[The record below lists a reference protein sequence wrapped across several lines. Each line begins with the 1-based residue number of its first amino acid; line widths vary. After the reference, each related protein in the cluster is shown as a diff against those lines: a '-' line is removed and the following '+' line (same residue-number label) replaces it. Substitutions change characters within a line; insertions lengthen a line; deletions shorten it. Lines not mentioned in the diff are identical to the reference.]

1 MLNSILT
8 CVLYALL
15 NVTGAAMIKW
25 KIREVVLTS
34 FNDWFRFLFN
44 PMVMG
49 AFILLFGSALVL
61 FKALASGKFTFIVP
75 LAVGINFVLTVIV
88 GYFIFKDHLNL
99 ASFIG
104 FALILSGIVVL
115 SLNNSK
121 YAA

>member
-61 FKALASGKFTFIVP
+61 FKALAGGKFTFIVP

>member
-1 MLNSILT
+1 MLKSIIT

-25 KIREVVLTS
+25 KLKNVVLVS
-34 FNDWFRFLFN
+34 FGDWFKFLYDPF
-44 PMVMG
+44 VIT
-49 AFILLFGSALVL
+49 AFVLLFGSALVL
-61 FKALASGKFTFIVP
+61 FKALAGGNFTFIVP
-75 LAVGINFVLTVIV
+75 LAVGINFILTVIA
-88 GYFIFKDHLNL
+88 GYFIFKDHINA

-104 FALILSGIVVL
+104 FALILSGIVIL